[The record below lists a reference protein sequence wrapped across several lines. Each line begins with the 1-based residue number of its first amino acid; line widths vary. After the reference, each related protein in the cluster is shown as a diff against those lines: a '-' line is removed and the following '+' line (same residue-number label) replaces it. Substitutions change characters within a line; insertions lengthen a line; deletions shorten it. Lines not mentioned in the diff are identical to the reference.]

1 MAKKEINIFENYL
14 VPKHEIMT
22 EEEKQQLLKKFNIS
36 LKQLPRIKERD
47 PAVKAIGAKKGDI
60 IKIER
65 KSETAGVAYY
75 YRVVV

>member
-65 KSETAGVAYY
+65 KSQTAGVAYY

>member
-65 KSETAGVAYY
+65 KEGDKVIVY
-75 YRVVV
+75 YRVVI